1 MTHDVFV
8 SYSNQNKK
16 DALVIS
22 AALEGQGIRCWI
34 APRDLAPGT
43 NWAES
48 ILAAIKIART
58 MILVFSHHANQ
69 SQHVLREVG
78 YAVNTAMPIIIFR
91 LEDLP
96 YSSSLSYYL
105 TSHQWLEVISGP
117 LQERITEICDMV
129 RKICPRHGE
138 M

>member
-22 AALEGQGIRCWI
+22 PALEGQGIRCWI
-34 APRDLAPGT
+34 VPRDLAPGT

-48 ILAAIKIART
+48 ILAAIKNART

-69 SQHVLREVG
+69 SQHVLREFG
-78 YAVNTAMPIIIFR
+78 YALNTGMPIIIFR

-96 YSSSLSYYL
+96 YSNSFSYYL
-105 TSHQWLEVISGP
+105 TSRQWLEVMSGP
-117 LQERITEICDMV
+117 LQERITEMCDMV
-129 RKICPRHGE
+129 RKICPRLGE